1 MFEPRDAW
9 GRAFDSAPFTL
20 YEETTLTANY
30 LPSSQDTDG
39 DGMADGHELY
49 WYGSLVVS
57 ALSDTDNDG
66 FTFAQELAA
75 GTNPLF
81 PERHE
86 EGPVTF
92 ADTAAHEM
100 NLQPYEQVQGA
111 VVGGAYSQM
120 FTSPVAGN
128 AATSVTFG
136 NGGAVWPVVADL
148 NGDGLWDLVVC
159 WSGGEQGTQATQG
172 TQGTTP
178 ATQSL
183 ESLSSLGSL
192 EMRVFL
198 NVGSKGNPEFVEDS
212 SGALGDRAL
221 PLADTNS
228 VAKLAGLSL
237 DVPAPDDALSA
248 TVGDANQD
256 GVLDLLVSDSE
267 GRIWYYRGERP
278 EQDGA
283 SPSAFTL
290 QHKVWGGSFAGFAQ
304 GLRLAAVDWEDDGYL
319 DCLAGTADGKL
330 MLLRDPKVGRPTN
343 LKALVGVDNVLL
355 TWDPN
360 QQSRIRGYRV
370 YRGNGDGTASVP
382 QVHRRSAEVGRF
394 QWQWQAR
401 QRRLPGVERSF
412 KGERNNPMMNEKM
425 LWRRVED
432 NAPYQGG
439 GRGATALPSGHAGR
453 VTLPWR
459 MALLSLALMPAA
471 MAYEMSV
478 GTFVANPGMQITV
491 PVALDSAAGLSYA
504 GATLTYDP
512 QVLVVTKAEAGTL
525 KSVMSEDFVAVD
537 TNGTLSISIFGSTA
551 ANVVSGSGTIA
562 NVTFA
567 VRDGTAGLYSD
578 IALTDVQ
585 LGEKSGVIDVTAG
598 NPLRTVNGMVRV
610 MGTGAAVT
618 RLEGTQ
624 SICAET
630 SLASLALKSGD
641 AIFADAAQ
649 SNPIRVAGAVT
660 SEAASIPVKAPVYGW
675 SSGTYALLSTTTAG
689 LVFALEGIEAAYS
702 STNVNG
708 ITTYY
713 ATVAVAGEVPIV
725 CDAETLDA
733 AAKTQIRN
741 YAGQAIAK
749 LDLSSP
755 ANALIREKFES
766 GTSIKVKGPGDTSIS
781 LISDMGLAPAFAVD
795 ETGTLNM
802 TYSKP
807 TLAITGEKMKYI
819 SSVGFDMSKYLKPDT
834 KGEGVLNVTLGSHT
848 FLKIKVETAV
858 RNEGEV

>member
-1 MFEPRDAW
+1 
-9 GRAFDSAPFTL
+9 
-20 YEETTLTANY
+20 
-30 LPSSQDTDG
+30 
-39 DGMADGHELY
+39 
-49 WYGSLVVS
+49 
-57 ALSDTDNDG
+57 
-66 FTFAQELAA
+66 
-75 GTNPLF
+75 
-81 PERHE
+81 
-86 EGPVTF
+86 
-92 ADTAAHEM
+92 
-100 NLQPYEQVQGA
+100 
-111 VVGGAYSQM
+111 
-120 FTSPVAGN
+120 
-128 AATSVTFG
+128 
-136 NGGAVWPVVADL
+136 
-148 NGDGLWDLVVC
+148 
-159 WSGGEQGTQATQG
+159 
-172 TQGTTP
+172 
-178 ATQSL
+178 
-183 ESLSSLGSL
+183 
-192 EMRVFL
+192 
-198 NVGSKGNPEFVEDS
+198 
-212 SGALGDRAL
+212 
-221 PLADTNS
+221 
-228 VAKLAGLSL
+228 
-237 DVPAPDDALSA
+237 
-248 TVGDANQD
+248 
-256 GVLDLLVSDSE
+256 
-267 GRIWYYRGERP
+267 
-278 EQDGA
+278 
-283 SPSAFTL
+283 
-290 QHKVWGGSFAGFAQ
+290 
-304 GLRLAAVDWEDDGYL
+304 
-319 DCLAGTADGKL
+319 
-330 MLLRDPKVGRPTN
+330 
-343 LKALVGVDNVLL
+343 
-355 TWDPN
+355 
-360 QQSRIRGYRV
+360 
-370 YRGNGDGTASVP
+370 
-382 QVHRRSAEVGRF
+382 
-394 QWQWQAR
+394 
-401 QRRLPGVERSF
+401 
-412 KGERNNPMMNEKM
+412 MMNKKM
-425 LWRRVED
+425 SWRRVED
-432 NAPYQGG
+432 NATYQGG

-453 VTLPWR
+453 VTLPSGNGASALPCGHAGRVTLPWR
-459 MALLSLALMPAA
+459 MSLASLVSLASLALVPAA

-491 PVALDSAAGLSYA
+491 PVSLDSAAGLSYA

-610 MGTGAAVT
+610 MGAGAAVT

-649 SNPIRVAGAVT
+649 SNPIRVAGSVT

-675 SSGTYALLSTTTAG
+675 SSGTYALLSTTTAS

-755 ANALIREKFES
+755 ANALIKEKFES

-807 TLAITGEKMKYI
+807 TLAITSFDAKTGAVGIKVTPGEGNSIVANINTGYVHVYGSDTIGEKMKYI

-858 RNEGEV
+858 RNEGEVE